1 MWKKVII
8 GKYGQS
14 ACGKV
19 VIGEENKPWFSSL
32 WWRDVCSIGNNLN
45 TDWFSQYAVERIGNG
60 RQTSFWKDKWLGDF
74 SLMNKF
80 PRLYSISTQ
89 KEGIVAE
96 VGNLAGT
103 VGWTLTWRR
112 SLFVWENTLLEELLM
127 LINQT
132 SLSMEEDYWVW
143 RLDKEGLFSVKST
156 YTAISNMLIT
166 GSSVTPEEGTAFKAI
181 WKCNAP
187 SKVSAF
193 LWKLLHDRI
202 PTKVNLYKRRILRP
216 EDNQA
221 CAFCGNCEEN
231 SLHLLLYCDFAL
243 VVWQGVF
250 DWLGLKLSFPHNFQ
264 SLLNSAAA
272 VTGCKRLK
280 QALVMVW
287 GGGNLGFMESSEPN
301 CV

>member
-1 MWKKVII
+1 MKIPVQVWKKVRRLQRDFLWGSRGREKKISWMKWDTICKPKHLGGLGVRDIRVVNISLLTKWRWRLLSVDQSMWKKVII

-45 TDWFSQYAVERIGNG
+45 TDWFSQYAVKRIGNG

-89 KEGIVAE
+89 KEGTVAE
-96 VGNLAGT
+96 VWNLAGT
-103 VGWTLTWRR
+103 VGWILTWRR

-132 SLSMEEDYWVW
+132 SLSLEEDYWVW

-166 GSSVTPEEGTAFKAI
+166 GSSVTP
-181 WKCNAP
+181 
-187 SKVSAF
+187 
-193 LWKLLHDRI
+193 
-202 PTKVNLYKRRILRP
+202 
-216 EDNQA
+216 
-221 CAFCGNCEEN
+221 
-231 SLHLLLYCDFAL
+231 
-243 VVWQGVF
+243 
-250 DWLGLKLSFPHNFQ
+250 
-264 SLLNSAAA
+264 
-272 VTGCKRLK
+272 
-280 QALVMVW
+280 
-287 GGGNLGFMESSEPN
+287 
-301 CV
+301 